1 VRKYL
6 SENVILNYGFRLK
19 NIVKVVGRVCLG
31 RRRRKVVR
39 IPKKRLPKIF
49 LCPRCG
55 KESMKVEL
63 VRSENKGVVRCGS
76 CGLTG
81 EVPIKPAH
89 KEIDV
94 YSSFTDKYYTRATAP
109 TTATT
114 TTTETKPAGTE

>member
-1 VRKYL
+1 
-6 SENVILNYGFRLK
+6 
-19 NIVKVVGRVCLG
+19 LG

-55 KESMKVEL
+55 KESVRVEL
-63 VRSENKGVVRCGS
+63 VRSEGKGIVRCGS
-76 CGLTG
+76 CGLTN
-81 EVPIKPAH
+81 ELSMKPAH

-94 YSSFTDKYYTRATAP
+94 YSSFTDKYYSKAPTTAP

-114 TTTETKPAGTE
+114 SETTETKPAGSQ